1 MPIYALHLRSFLI
14 AQLST
19 LPILWYCVKISLFN
33 VKIKILRQLYKLSYS
48 FLLSVEKADIV
59 FIKKAFF

>member
-1 MPIYALHLRSFLI
+1 MLIYVLHLKSFLI

-19 LPILWYCVKISLFN
+19 LLILWYCVKTSLFN
-33 VKIKILRQLYKLSYS
+33 VNIKILRQLYKLSYS